1 MNVTL
6 RQLRAFIA
14 VGDTGSFTGAAKQLH
29 ITQSALSLL
38 VRDLESELGVRLL
51 DRTTRNVRLS
61 AVGASFRPLVHGVL
75 QDLERAIAS
84 VADLRDLKRGVAR
97 IAAPQLMSLTLLP
110 RVLSAHRAR
119 HPGVQARIVECL
131 MEQLEAKVVSGE
143 ADLGVGPERT
153 VGPDIEIVPLMKAPV
168 MLVCPKRHPLATA
181 RRVTWK
187 DVVAQPFI
195 AQGGEYSARIDRDL
209 HAWSKDLSLRPTD
222 QVTYLTT
229 ALSLVT
235 SGLGVTASPG
245 HVRRLAAS
253 FGLAM
258 RPIVDPKMVRQFC
271 VFLPRGRALSPAAAS
286 LLDSLQE
293 IARKQ

>member
-1 MNVTL
+1 MNVSL
-6 RQLRAFIA
+6 RQLRAFVA
-14 VGDTGSFTGAAKQLH
+14 VCDTGSFTGAARQLH

-38 VRDLESELGVRLL
+38 IKDLETELGIRLL
-51 DRTTRNVRLS
+51 ERTTRNVRLS
-61 AVGASFRPLVHGVL
+61 EAGASFRPLVNGVL

-110 RVLSAHRAR
+110 QVLPTHRAR
-119 HPGVQARIVECL
+119 HPGVQTRIVECL
-131 MEQLEAKVVSGE
+131 MEQLETKVLSGE
-143 ADLGVGPERT
+143 ADLGIGPERT
-153 VGPDIEIVPLMKAPV
+153 VGPDIELVALMKAPV

-187 DVVAQPFI
+187 DVAAQPFI
-195 AQGGEYSARIDRDL
+195 AQGGEYTARIDRDL

-222 QVTYLTT
+222 EVTYLTT
-229 ALSLVT
+229 ALSLVA

-245 HVRRLAAS
+245 HVRRLAQS

-271 VFLPRGRALSPAAAS
+271 VFLPKKRGLNPAAAS
-286 LLDSLQE
+286 LLASLQD